1 MSEQEYDC
9 HDCSDTGVLIVRDHN
24 DSEAEVPCPECGVP
38 IHIELA
44 RYKARADEAE
54 RLLRGLAE
62 AEQEYRAS
70 HDTRGSGD
78 INTGGWW
85 DQMRK
90 RGDKARAFLEAQP

>member
-44 RYKARADEAE
+44 RYKARATEAE
-54 RLLRGLAE
+54 RMLLRLAGWAACAVE
-62 AEQEYRAS
+62 DTTISAETYWRELPRAIK
-70 HDTRGSGD
+70 D
-78 INTGGWW
+78 
-85 DQMRK
+85 
-90 RGDKARAFLEAQP
+90 ARAFLEGKP